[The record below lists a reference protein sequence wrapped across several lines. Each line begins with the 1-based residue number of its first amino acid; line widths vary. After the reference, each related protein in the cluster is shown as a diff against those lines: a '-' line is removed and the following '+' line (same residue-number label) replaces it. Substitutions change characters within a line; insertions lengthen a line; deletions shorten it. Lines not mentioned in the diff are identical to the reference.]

1 MPKPNAAQEFRKT
14 FSVERIK
21 SVYET
26 KIIGTKTIGLDR
38 VDSQNFEAKNA
49 AEIAI
54 ISRKALSGQYR
65 FTKYKEKLISKGLG
79 KSPRQLSIPTI
90 RDRLTLKLLCEYL
103 FEIFPE
109 SKPSLPQDK
118 IEKIKKAVDE
128 GRCTHFVKIDLKDF
142 YPSISHKLLISK
154 LRKRIRIEAFR
165 TLVVAALENPTSSEA
180 NIKNALKAKQGV
192 AQGLSISN
200 VLAEIFMLDVDSRIK
215 EIYPTCFRFVDDLIV
230 LTDSNPLHA
239 FARIDSIL
247 RKNRLT
253 PHSVDSL
260 GSKSR
265 TGKISDGF
273 EFLGYAIKPNKV
285 SVRKSSVT
293 NFEGS
298 LVDAFSDYK
307 HRLRNAKNL
316 TEQEVAL
323 ARFRWN
329 LNLKITGCI
338 YKNQRFGWVFYYSQI
353 NDLSVLKRIDNTVAQ
368 LFDRFKIGKPPNPK
382 RLIKAFYESKRTDKT
397 SHWYIPNYDSLS
409 IDKKK
414 RFLIEIGQ
422 KVDDLPDREVEYVF
436 HRLIRRAT
444 RSLEKD
450 VLSFS

>member
-1 MPKPNAAQEFRKT
+1 LPKLNAARSFRKT
-14 FSVERIK
+14 FSVAKIK
-21 SVYET
+21 NIYDI
-26 KIIGTKTIGLDR
+26 KILGAKTIGLDR
-38 VDSQNFEAKNA
+38 VDSKNFEARNA
-49 AEIAI
+49 EEIAL
-54 ISRKALSGQYR
+54 ISRKVLAGNYR

-103 FEIFPE
+103 FEVFPG

-118 IEKIKKAVDE
+118 IDKLRKSVDE
-128 GRCTHFVKIDLKDF
+128 GLYTHFIKIDLKDF

-154 LRKRIRIEAFR
+154 LRKRVRLDIFK
-165 TLVVAALENPTSSEA
+165 TLIVSALENPTTSDA
-180 NIKNALKAKQGV
+180 NIKNVSNVKQGV

-200 VLAEIFMLDVDSRIK
+200 VLAEIFMLDVDSRIR
-215 EIYPTCFRFVDDLIV
+215 EVTPVFFRFVDDLIV
-230 LTDSNPLHA
+230 LTDSDPSGA
-239 FARIDSIL
+239 FEKINSIL
-247 RKNRLT
+247 RKSKLN
-253 PHSVDSL
+253 PHPIDAI
-260 GSKSR
+260 GSK
-265 TGKISDGF
+265 TKIGKISDGL
-273 EFLGYAIKPNKV
+273 EFLGYSIKPKKV
-285 SVRKSSVT
+285 SVRKSSVI

-307 HRLRNAKNL
+307 HRLRDAKNV
-316 TEQEVAL
+316 TEQQTAL

-338 YKNQRFGWVFYYSQI
+338 YKNQRFGWMFYYSQI
-353 NDLSVLKRIDNTVAQ
+353 NDLSILKRIDNTIGM
-368 LFDRFKIGKPPNPK
+368 LFSRFKIARPPNPK
-382 RLIKAFYESKRTDKT
+382 RLLKTYYESKRTDKE

-409 IDKKK
+409 IEKKK
-414 RFLIEIGQ
+414 RFLTEIGQ
-422 KVDDLPDREVEYVF
+422 KIDNLPDNEVDFVF